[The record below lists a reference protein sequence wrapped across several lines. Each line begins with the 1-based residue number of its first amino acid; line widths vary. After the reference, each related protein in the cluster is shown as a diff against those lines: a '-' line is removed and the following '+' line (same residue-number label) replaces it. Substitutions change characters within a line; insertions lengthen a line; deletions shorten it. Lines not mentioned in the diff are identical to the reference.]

1 MGSERAS
8 YDGYFRND
16 DTESHLKGVFDL
28 RSPEQLLEKLEA
40 DFKRVMAD
48 PLDSYAAF
56 DFFVTAW
63 HLVEWKHP
71 PTCDGA
77 PRSALLARC
86 PILRVCEHIAVGAKH
101 FEPDPKRHESVADTV
116 ATSVWAPGVW
126 ASGTWAPNTWAGDLV
141 VHLDGTARKELAEKF
156 TVQQLAQLVLE
167 TWLSEF

>member
-77 PRSALLARC
+77 ARSALLARC

-101 FEPDPKRHESVADTV
+101 FEPDPK
-116 ATSVWAPGVW
+116 ATRERRGHGRDKRLGSRVW
-126 ASGTWAPNTWAGDLV
+126 ASGTWAPNTWAGGL
-141 VHLDGTARKELAEKF
+141 GRPP
-156 TVQQLAQLVLE
+156 
-167 TWLSEF
+167 